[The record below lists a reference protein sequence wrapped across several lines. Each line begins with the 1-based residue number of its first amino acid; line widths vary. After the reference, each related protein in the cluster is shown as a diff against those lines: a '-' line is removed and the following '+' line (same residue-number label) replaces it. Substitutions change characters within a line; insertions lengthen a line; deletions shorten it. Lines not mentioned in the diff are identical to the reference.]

1 MSDYVVPL
9 TSPVQLTNLNDIHA
23 VDLHVRYCELVKAYE
38 QLVFPRPSHGALL
51 HGTGRAAEAMDDN
64 ATDPQPPGPVCQLLR
79 ACGGALT
86 PCRLRAQVRDR
97 NEDKKDYEHKIRA
110 MRTVMSKETVALC
123 VRSGVCACCGLSRE
137 AAQTLGRKHSP
148 PPLTP
153 VAGQVWRKRE
163 IEPKLEASSVP
174 GSDVEL
180 RFAQLQKRLQLMEA
194 SLEDERKVNKELEA
208 DLQTAVKEG
217 IKYRDHL
224 ALMLDIRE
232 KDTRAQENI
241 RSRHEQDEARQNA
254 TLEASLKEAEKS
266 VEFERAEAQRLQKEL
281 DVLEAFVGANREEN
295 SSLSAQ
301 VLPAPRGPALSLRDL
316 NEPWTDCFTPA
327 GQDT

>member
-1 MSDYVVPL
+1 M
-9 TSPVQLTNLNDIHA
+9 
-23 VDLHVRYCELVKAYE
+23 
-38 QLVFPRPSHGALL
+38 
-51 HGTGRAAEAMDDN
+51 
-64 ATDPQPPGPVCQLLR
+64 
-79 ACGGALT
+79 
-86 PCRLRAQVRDR
+86 RDR
-97 NEDKKDYEHKIRA
+97 NEDKKDYEYKIRA
-110 MRTVMSKETVALC
+110 MRTVMSKETVAPC
-123 VRSGVCACCGLSRE
+123 VRAGVCACRGLARAS
-137 AAQTLGRKHSP
+137 AQTLGHKDGP

-153 VAGQVWRKRE
+153 VAVAGQVWKKRE
-163 IEPKLEASSVP
+163 IEPKFGASSVP

-232 KDTRAQENI
+232 KDTKAQENI
-241 RSRHEQDEARQNA
+241 RSKHDQDEARQNA

-281 DVLEAFVGANREEN
+281 NTLEACMGANREEN
-295 SSLSAQ
+295 SSLSVQ
-301 VLPAPRGPALSLRDL
+301 VPPLLVALLL
-316 NEPWTDCFTPA
+316 A
-327 GQDT
+327 